1 MSHHAARR
9 TGRAGLLLV
18 LALLAGLLAACGT
31 SSAAQPQ
38 TTNTAGGAFPVTIK
52 GYLGTATI
60 PAQPKRVVALANGDA
75 DAAVALGVTPIAMA
89 KDPDTANGLYPWLNG
104 KVDTAK
110 VTMIDISGGVPL
122 EQIAKLQPDLILATN
137 ALDIATSYADLSK
150 IAPTVTRPTK
160 AFDQSWQQTT
170 ALIGKALGRSDA
182 VAGVISSVNNAITA
196 TKTKYPKLA
205 GATFS
210 AAWVVSADQ
219 ILVIKDKSDQAVQF
233 MAQLG
238 LSVVP
243 AIAGSPSGTLSPENL
258 GLLNADLMLVTY
270 NDDSLQSTF
279 PRSALFTSIPAVKT
293 GHYLSISLDTITQL
307 RSPTAAGIPWLLYQ
321 LAPGLAKVGS

>member
-1 MSHHAARR
+1 VRH

-31 SSAAQPQ
+31 SAAAPSP
-38 TTNTAGGAFPVTIK
+38 TSSAGGAFPVTIK

-60 PAQPKRVVALANGDA
+60 PAQPQRVVALANGDA

-89 KDPDTANGLYPWLNG
+89 KDPDTANGLYPWLND
-104 KVDTAK
+104 KVDAAK
-110 VTMIDISGGVPL
+110 VTMIDTSGGVPL
-122 EQIAKLQPDLILATN
+122 EQIATLHPDLILATN
-137 ALDIATSYADLSK
+137 ALDIAGTYADLSK

-160 AFDQSWQQTT
+160 TFDASWQQNT
-170 ALIGKALGRSDA
+170 ALIAKALGRANS
-182 VAGVISSVNNAITA
+182 VAGVISSVNNAIAA
-196 TKTKYPKLA
+196 TKAKYPKLA
-205 GATFS
+205 NATFS

-219 ILVIKDKSDQAVQF
+219 ILVIKDKTDQAVQF
-233 MAQLG
+233 MGQLG
-238 LSVVP
+238 MSVVP

-270 NDDSLQSTF
+270 NDDTLQSTF
-279 PRSALFTSIPAVKT
+279 PHSALFTSIPAVKS
-293 GHYLSISLDTITQL
+293 GHYLPLSLDAITEL
-307 RSPTAAGIPWLLYQ
+307 RSPTAAGIPWLLSQ